1 MSADPR
7 RFFGSTALR
16 TALIIW
22 LFGTVLV
29 DLMTTIMGRM
39 QPGVNIL
46 ISIPLLVLG
55 ISLVLLLDRLRRRL
69 ATRPRLMAWPL
80 LALALCAAAA
90 IETLVDLHWMRWL
103 SFNVFP
109 EWQSWAVVSGQRLA
123 TVGLLYLWTFALTL
137 TVIWASDVGS
147 DAARTAARA
156 ALAEAATHRAEAAAL
171 RLQLNPH
178 FLFNALNSI
187 ASLVTLERKAEAE
200 RMIDQLS
207 DFLRA
212 SLASDPMADVP
223 LADEI
228 DTIDAYLGIE
238 TARFG
243 ERLEVEIEVEDGAID
258 ALVPNFILQPLV
270 ENAIKHGVARLTG
283 PARVEVTAKAE
294 DDELVLSVVNRAD
307 PSSWQ
312 AVHAQGIGTPSP
324 DPGRGQTSKL
334 RTGIGLDIVRQR
346 LSIEHGERGRL
357 ETGPLPDG
365 YRAVIRLP
373 LVKAADRA
381 QA

>member
-1 MSADPR
+1 MGVDPR
-7 RFFGSTALR
+7 RFVSSNALR
-16 TALIIW
+16 PALILW
-22 LFGTVLV
+22 LFCTALV
-29 DLMTTIMGRM
+29 DLMTALMGRM
-39 QPGVNIL
+39 TLGMNFL
-46 ISIPLLVLG
+46 TSIPLLILG
-55 ISLVLLLDRLRRRL
+55 ITLVLLLDRLRRRL
-69 ATRPRLMAWPL
+69 DGRPRWLAWAL
-80 LALALCAAAA
+80 LGIALAAAGAIVTLADLYWLRFLALNA
-90 IETLVDLHWMRWL
+90 
-103 SFNVFP
+103 FP
-109 EWQSWAVVSGQRLA
+109 EWQSWAVVSQQRLA
-123 TVGLLYLWTFALTL
+123 NAVLLYTWLFALTL
-137 TVIWASDVGS
+137 TVIWAGDVGS

-238 TARFG
+238 NARFG
-243 ERLEVEIEVEDGAID
+243 DRLEVEIEVEDGAMD

-270 ENAIKHGVARLTG
+270 ENAIKHGVARRTG
-283 PARVEVTAKAE
+283 PARIEIRAE
-294 DDELVLSVVNRAD
+294 SEDGDLVLSVVNRALNGVAQEPPPGSD
-307 PSSWQ
+307 RAGPS
-312 AVHAQGIGTPSP
+312 A
-324 DPGRGQTSKL
+324 KL

-346 LSIEHGERGRL
+346 LSIEHGQRGRL

-365 YRAVIRLP
+365 YRAAIRLP
-373 LVKAADRA
+373 LVKAGAPA
-381 QA
+381 EG